1 MPPQSRVHDCVR
13 AFESE
18 FDHVHRTLRLN
29 GVPAADVED
38 LAQEVFI
45 VMWRRWA
52 DFDASRGLRAWLEG
66 IAFNVVGNHLR
77 RRRRAEL
84 PDGELDPIDPSP
96 HGEDMLAAARA
107 KRAVLRAMEALPD
120 TYRTVLARHDV
131 DGVPMRAIAA
141 QQGVPLFTAYSRL
154 RKARRDFG
162 ALVKAEW
169 ERSSR
174 PAFLPFFAR
183 LALAVVAA
191 AGLALVLIP
200 RRTGALPASGP
211 GDGLAGA
218 WRFDEMAGVIAH
230 DFSGQGRDCHLRTIN
245 TTGAWRPGRLG
256 GALELGGRDFV
267 ECPQPAVAQASATQ
281 MTVATWALVRSI
293 PATGNNALVTR
304 QLGRGADDHFFLGFS
319 NGWLVLR
326 SQTWDVAIFAHARAD
341 GGWHHIAF
349 TISATEATLY
359 RDGRALGTKPIQR
372 VRSEFVDA
380 PILIGG
386 GSNRPGVVRERIDG
400 AVDETVL
407 YTRALSPGEIAALA
421 GGAQPG
427 NR

>member
-1 MPPQSRVHDCVR
+1 VR

-18 FDHVHRTLRLN
+18 FDHVHRTLRLR
-29 GVPAADVED
+29 GVPPADIED

-52 DFDASRGLRAWLEG
+52 DFDASRGLRAWLDG

-77 RRRRAEL
+77 RRRRADV

-96 HGEDMLAAARA
+96 HGEDILAATRA
-107 KRAVLRAMEALPD
+107 KRAVLRAMEALPAA
-120 TYRTVLARHDV
+120 YRTVLARHDV
-131 DGVPMRAIAA
+131 DGVPMRAIAE
-141 QQGVPLFTAYSRL
+141 QQGVPLFTAYTRL

-162 ALVKAEW
+162 ALVRAELKG
-169 ERSSR
+169 SSR
-174 PAFLPFFAR
+174 SAFLPLFAR
-183 LALAVVAA
+183 IGLAVLAL
-191 AGLALVLIP
+191 AGLALVLVP
-200 RRTGALPASGP
+200 RRTGPVAAGALGQ
-211 GDGLAGA
+211 GLAGA
-218 WRFDEMAGVIAH
+218 WRFDETAGVVAH
-230 DFSGQGRDCHLRTIN
+230 DSSGQGRDCYLRTSN
-245 TTGAWRPGRLG
+245 AAGAWRPGRLG
-256 GALELGGRDFV
+256 GAVELGGHDFL
-267 ECPQPAVAQASATQ
+267 ECPQPALDEATATQ

-304 QLGRGADDHFFLGFS
+304 QLGRGASDHFFLGFS
-319 NGWLVLR
+319 NGRLVLR
-326 SQTWDVAIFAHARAD
+326 SHTWGLAIFARALAD

-359 RDGRALGTKPIQR
+359 RDGKALATKPIQR
-372 VRSEFVDA
+372 VRRQVVDA

-386 GSNRPGVVRERIDG
+386 GSNRPGVVRERMDG

-407 YTRALSPGEIAALA
+407 YARALSPREIGALA
-421 GGAQPG
+421 AGAQPA